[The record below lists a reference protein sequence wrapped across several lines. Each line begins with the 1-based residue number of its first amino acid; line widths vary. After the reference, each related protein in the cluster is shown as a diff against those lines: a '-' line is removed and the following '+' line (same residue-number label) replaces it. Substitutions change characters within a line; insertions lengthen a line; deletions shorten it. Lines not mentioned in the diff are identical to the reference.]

1 MEGKRTRH
9 VARLCTPNV
18 QVQRDVGDVHEQV
31 SWQKEPGNQ
40 HMHVLLHRI
49 VTLKNGVNQKADHLH
64 CCDAAET
71 ACPLP
76 RSSAFF
82 LTSQHDPRAL
92 LPPHCTGESNPSI
105 LHWSAHCARG
115 ACRRNAHQDACMGVG
130 RQTLLTKPSKGRGA
144 GKAFYCRGL
153 LRKQVR

>member
-1 MEGKRTRH
+1 MGGKRTRH

-40 HMHVLLHRI
+40 HMHVLPHRI

-71 ACPLP
+71 VCVL
-76 RSSAFF
+76 FCLF
-82 LTSQHDPRAL
+82 LTSSTTLAPCCRLTVQAKVIGLYCTAL
-92 LPPHCTGESNPSI
+92 VGTL
-105 LHWSAHCARG
+105 
-115 ACRRNAHQDACMGVG
+115 CMGGMPTQRASG
-130 RQTLLTKPSKGRGA
+130 RSKGERHDYAWG
-144 GKAFYCRGL
+144 FLRGL
-153 LRKQVR
+153 PEDIFQI

>member
-40 HMHVLLHRI
+40 HMHILPHRI

-71 ACPLP
+71 VCPLP
-76 RSSAFF
+76 RSSTFF

-92 LPPHCTGESNPSI
+92 LPPHCTGESNRSI
-105 LHWSAHCARG
+105 LHCTGRHTVHGGHASATCIRTLQ
-115 ACRRNAHQDACMGVG
+115 RR
-130 RQTLLTKPSKGRGA
+130 TP
-144 GKAFYCRGL
+144 
-153 LRKQVR
+153 